1 MHCEHGLQRAFGT
14 VGGAMQ
20 HTCMSKRSS
29 THHSALHTQV
39 QRRSVCWRGRSPIPK
54 HTTIRLS
61 RDTYA
66 QRHNGQIYHRS
77 FRCANLCGNACKYTT
92 GHVRQVHHTT
102 HEGRGGTH
110 HRVYKKEIPQ
120 NTVSYYSTR
129 HMGQIYHR
137 TPRVRITQD
146 TCFQSTKIC
155 GWSIHH

>member
-102 HEGRGGTH
+102 HEGRGAHTIECIKKKYRRTLCLTIAQGTWGKYTTEH
-110 HRVYKKEIPQ
+110 HGCV
-120 NTVSYYSTR
+120 
-129 HMGQIYHR
+129 
-137 TPRVRITQD
+137 
-146 TCFQSTKIC
+146 
-155 GWSIHH
+155 